1 MINIK
6 SNKEIELMRN
16 AGNIMKQVFE
26 EVKNNIKP
34 GISTWDL
41 NLVIKKII
49 ESNGATSAE

>member
-34 GISTWDL
+34 GI
-41 NLVIKKII
+41 
-49 ESNGATSAE
+49 